1 MISSMKKKVLVFG
14 GDSQLAHCIKK
25 LESEFLNLDV
35 NYLSSSEGDVTCL
48 KSLNTAFSFYQPN
61 VVINCAAYT
70 AVDLAEE
77 EVEKA
82 TEINATAAGNLA
94 KYCNKSAALLIHIS
108 TDFVFGGKKSS
119 LLIEVDDV
127 QPINTYGKT
136 KLEGEKE
143 IEKYTEK
150 FYILRTSWLY
160 SEFGSN
166 FVKTMLRLGNEKAE
180 ISVVHDQIGTPT
192 YGVDLAR
199 VILKIAGMSNWDYG
213 VYHYSNEGVASW
225 YDFAHSIFEQAN
237 IELRLKP
244 LSSKDYITKAARPS
258 FSVMDKSKIKKHLNI
273 EIPHW
278 RDSLGNCLKI
288 LSKT

>member
-1 MISSMKKKVLVFG
+1 MKKKVLVFG

-25 LESEFLNLDV
+25 LENEFSNLDV

-48 KSLNTAFSFYQPN
+48 KSLETAFSFHEPSI
-61 VVINCAAYT
+61 VINCAAYT

-82 TEINATAAGNLA
+82 TKINASAAGNLA
-94 KYCNKSAALLIHIS
+94 KYCQKFDALLIQIS
-108 TDFVFGGKKSS
+108 TDFVFEGKKTS
-119 LLIEVDDV
+119 LLTEIDDA
-127 QPINTYGKT
+127 QPINIYGKT

-143 IEKYTEK
+143 IERNAEKY
-150 FYILRTSWLY
+150 YILRTSWLY

-166 FVKTMLRLGNEKAE
+166 FVKTMIRLGKEKTELA
-180 ISVVHDQIGTPT
+180 VVHDQIGTPT

-199 VILKIAGMSNWDYG
+199 VILKIAGMSKLDYG

-237 IELRLKP
+237 IEIQLKP

-273 EIPHW
+273 KIPHW
-278 RDSLGNCLKI
+278 RDSLGNCLKV
-288 LSKT
+288 L